1 MCTSHDATASH
12 EEVARLLSRRG
23 FLRTAAVGAA
33 VVGASGAL
41 ATPAAATGGSSGGG
55 HRVPRNKISIQLYTL
70 RDQLAADFEGTLAA
84 LAAIGYQK
92 VEHAGFVGR
101 SVTQFKAA
109 LDAVGIR
116 SSSGHVLIPQPFDAT
131 AFHQAVA

>member
-1 MCTSHDATASH
+1 MCTPYDATASH

-55 HRVPRNKISIQLYTL
+55 GHRVPRNKISIQLYTL

-84 LAAIGYQK
+84 LAAIGY
-92 VEHAGFVGR
+92 HR
-101 SVTQFKAA
+101 R
-109 LDAVGIR
+109 DR
-116 SSSGHVLIPQPFDAT
+116 P
-131 AFHQAVA
+131 